1 MFGQSERRT
10 LRASTRTVTGGSVS
24 ELIAGEI

>member
-10 LRASTRTVTGGSVS
+10 LRASTRTVTGESVS
-24 ELIAGEI
+24 GLIAREI